1 LLDDIDPLT
10 QPLIYDFLEQEKEL
24 EKYNLDEEIIE
35 DDLNEDYSEEQK
47 PYIEIYNQILEAQR
61 KKEERE
67 KNPYVKIKSL
77 KDLELEKE
85 IYLTTKLPI
94 HKWSDA
100 NNVSLNEEEE
110 ERKFKFG
117 NHGDSD

>member
-1 LLDDIDPLT
+1 MLDDIDPLT

>member
-85 IYLTTKLPI
+85 IYLTAKLPI